1 MAISLPYFQQ
11 EIQFAANTSN
21 LHNYA
26 NTKPE
31 LALLA
36 TALGTDPTTYDTT
49 IQTAPGILNPSLSTN
64 TYWIDRVDL
73 IINKGK
79 AGGLT
84 PAQMA
89 TAITNVVATLP

>member
-1 MAISLPYFQQ
+1 MTISAAYFQN
-11 EIQFAANTSN
+11 EIALAAKTSN
-21 LHNYA
+21 NHNYA
-26 NTKPE
+26 NTKSE
-31 LALLA
+31 LTLLA

-49 IQTAPGILNPSLSTN
+49 IQAAPGILNPSLSTN

-84 PAQMA
+84 PATMA
-89 TAITNVVATLP
+89 TAINAVVATLP